1 MSCAE
6 TPPGNDTPATAT
18 PFNLNNTLS
27 AYICPVGDVD
37 YYSFQANAGDYIY
50 ANIDAKTIGSSL
62 DSYIYLLEAD
72 TLSVVAFNDDEASGQ
87 LDSSLKYTIPHDGT
101 YYLKVKAWNH
111 PGAGGSAYFYNL
123 NLQKDSSPPTASIT
137 FPFGAW
143 MPVNPFTMTADAADV
158 GDGELQRVDFYW
170 HSTNWSSDHWVLLGS
185 DTDGSDGWQVNVD
198 PTTLGSL
205 AGTTLLVQA
214 VDHAG
219 RTANPAYW
227 NIVLENTPPTVTM
240 QSLSPTS
247 DTSAFILRWSASD
260 NLSGV
265 NTLDLQVNKGSGWVD
280 AVTGIPAGTTEMW
293 YVGLP
298 GENLSFR
305 MRATDRANNV
315 SAYPTSAQATISIT
329 AACTPDTYEDDDSY
343 TTASNLPWAVPTE
356 HNICTLGDNDWAH
369 LQLEAGKNYRVM
381 ALPLGGGA
389 AANLTLYASDGST
402 VVASQNA
409 SGFAQSTILTYIS
422 TASGDYYLR
431 VAPWH
436 DNLAGNGVRYSLQ
449 VDEIQYFF
457 LPFIGK

>member
-1 MSCAE
+1 
-6 TPPGNDTPATAT
+6 
-18 PFNLNNTLS
+18 
-27 AYICPVGDVD
+27 
-37 YYSFQANAGDYIY
+37 
-50 ANIDAKTIGSSL
+50 
-62 DSYIYLLEAD
+62 
-72 TLSVVAFNDDEASGQ
+72 
-87 LDSSLKYTIPHDGT
+87 
-101 YYLKVKAWNH
+101 
-111 PGAGGSAYFYNL
+111 
-123 NLQKDSSPPTASIT
+123 
-137 FPFGAW
+137 
-143 MPVNPFTMTADAADV
+143 
-158 GDGELQRVDFYW
+158 
-170 HSTNWSSDHWVLLGS
+170 
-185 DTDGSDGWQVNVD
+185 
-198 PTTLGSL
+198 
-205 AGTTLLVQA
+205 
-214 VDHAG
+214 
-219 RTANPAYW
+219 
-227 NIVLENTPPTVTM
+227 M

-315 SAYPTSAQATISIT
+315 SAYPTSAQATTTIT